1 MSHRPEQVASVIRR
15 AVQEQLLRG
24 LHDPRIRGL
33 VSITKVTVDTDLS
46 EARVFVSVLPEEH
59 ANLTMQ
65 GLVAAATHLQ
75 RRAREGLPLRR
86 MPQLSFVLDD
96 SLKKAAESDAALARA
111 SPSSTEGVDDS
122 AERAAEDGVG
132 PDFQDSGGTDP
143 AGEMRFRP

>member
-15 AVQEQLLRG
+15 AVQEQLSRG

-33 VSITKVTVDTDLS
+33 VSITKVTIDADLS
-46 EARVFVSVLPEEH
+46 EARIFVSVLPEEH

-65 GLVAAATHLQ
+65 GLAAAAAHLQ

-111 SPSSTEGVDDS
+111 NPPASDS
-122 AERAAEDGVG
+122 ASEDSASEF
-132 PDFQDSGGTDP
+132 PDAPHVDSPVDREGS
-143 AGEMRFRP
+143 RP